1 MPLDLIF
8 SVDHYPK
15 AGSKIDGNGLCV
27 QGGGPVPNV
36 MIGLRRL
43 GHQTALIT
51 AVADDLI
58 GKMGVEAL
66 QAESVDTRFTVNK
79 RGASDTA
86 VGLVEIG
93 SGRRTM
99 VLNRTIGVKPR
110 DLTINR
116 YPVPRIV
123 HLDGRD
129 LEACIRLAEW
139 GRRMSATITFDIGSM
154 RNDVSTIFPLVDH
167 LVVADS
173 FALPF
178 TGARS
183 TEQAVKRLQRLCP
196 GVVVVTEGT
205 DGSIGCDE
213 SGFVSQQ
220 AFKVEN
226 VDTTGAGD
234 AYHAGYL
241 YGLLHNLDLKQ
252 RLEFGS
258 AMAALKCTRMGARSG
273 IPTLSQVKRFLKKG
287 PQVYA

>member
-15 AGSKIDGNGLCV
+15 VGSKIDGHSLCV

-36 MIGLRRL
+36 MIGLSRL
-43 GHQTALIT
+43 GHKTALIT

-58 GKMGVEAL
+58 GKMGIEAL
-66 QAESVDTRFTVNK
+66 RAEEVDTRFTVNK
-79 RGASDTA
+79 RGSSDTA

-99 VLNRTIGVKPR
+99 VLNRTISVKAR
-110 DLTINR
+110 DLKLSS
-116 YPVPRIV
+116 YPKPRIV

-129 LEACIRLAEW
+129 IEACIRLAEW
-139 GRRMSATITFDIGSM
+139 GRRAGATVTFDIGSK
-154 RNDVSTIFPLVDH
+154 RNDVSAIFPLVDH

-183 TEQAVKRLQRLCP
+183 PRQAVEKLQQLCP

-205 DGSIGCDE
+205 NGSIGCDE
-213 SGFVSQQ
+213 SGFVTQR
-220 AFKVEN
+220 AFKVES

-234 AYHAGYL
+234 AFHTGYL

-258 AMAALKCTRMGARSG
+258 AVAALKCSRMGARTG
-273 IPTLSQVKRFLKKG
+273 IPTLSQVQRFLKKG